1 MALGDIARADV
12 FMSTLLRWDPN
23 CEIWEYSR
31 MKYSLLWAQKSFHI
45 DDKAKHAAYHHGHK
59 KLVKRYNKFVNSSQ
73 LSIDEKDGLYSC
85 SRDPIPELKEQ
96 RKPGKPNAKE
106 EGLHQAI
113 LRTLGVPDNPNQLS
127 QPVKISKNRSVV
139 FYTARGRRLIYE
151 GQIDSQKK
159 VPENPA
165 EYLAKKRIQ
174 RPLDNLTDAGNY
186 GHLSTFP
193 RQGEPGER
201 RRTDGDM
208 WIGVPPAT
216 SRQAR
221 KNTWEAKAASGT
233 LPPRSASYASGLVR
247 LPTAPSSLP
256 VLPRINELTPRKRT
270 PNSERRTGQQT
281 GLPNG
286 TPTRLVS
293 DRSPKSIQ
301 SRSDNSPGTRK
312 DLRKQQASTSKAA
325 PATPIP
331 T

>member
-1 MALGDIARADV
+1 MKER
-12 FMSTLLRWDPN
+12 LL
-23 CEIWEYSR
+23 SG
-31 MKYSLLWAQKSFHI
+31 QKSFHNN
-45 DDKAKHAAYHHGHK
+45 DTAKYAAREHGHK
-59 KLVKRYNKFVNSSQ
+59 KLVKRYDKFINSSQ
-73 LSIDEKDGLYSC
+73 LSTKEKDGLYRC
-85 SRDPIPELKEQ
+85 VEDPIPELKEQ
-96 RKPGKPNAKE
+96 PKFRKPTAKE
-106 EGLHQAI
+106 EGLDKAI
-113 LRTLGVPDNPNQLS
+113 CKTWGIPENLNVVS
-127 QPVKISKNRSVV
+127 KPVKISKNRSAVH
-139 FYTARGRRLIYE
+139 YTKRDTLLLWEAE
-151 GQIDSQKK
+151 IDSKK
-159 VPENPA
+159 KAPKDPEK
-165 EYLAKKRIQ
+165 YLAKKRIR
-174 RPLDNLTDAGNY
+174 RPFENLKDAGNY
-186 GHLSTFP
+186 AQLSTFP
-193 RQGEPGER
+193 RQGNPGEM

-293 DRSPKSIQ
+293 DRTPRSIQ
-301 SRSDNSPGTRK
+301 SRSDNSPGPRK